1 MSKPVATVPEQQ
13 AQAGLEK
20 SALAGGHLLKDSRGS
35 SRGTEED
42 LARRLPAGT
51 GDSAPPGSLHNLS
64 VDLLAKEREREK
76 ERADVTQ

>member
-1 MSKPVATVPEQQ
+1 MR
-13 AQAGLEK
+13 K
-20 SALAGGHLLKDSRGS
+20 SALAGGHLLKDSRGT

-76 ERADVTQ
+76 ELMSPDEVLCGEKANPEKYS

>member
-1 MSKPVATVPEQQ
+1 MLRIRLVLSRA
-13 AQAGLEK
+13 AWGLSVVVLPFGED
-20 SALAGGHLLKDSRGS
+20 SRGEDGSDSELKDSRGT

-64 VDLLAKEREREK
+64 VDLLP
-76 ERADVTQ
+76 